1 MSTGSD
7 RIKKRSNKQSTRKQ
21 QSAKVS
27 VSVPGTFVQLDVY
40 KEDIAADPASKGHS
54 IHKIE
59 DPSTSEKI
67 DAVFIPK
74 LKRGY
79 FEGCVSGSK
88 KIKMEEELDN
98 NGTALRDNQVQES
111 FHDEMGRFN
120 KSDMPEIKAD
130 AETWDQ
136 ATHKEVKPA
145 PEMEEAGPASCFGQ
159 SDSDSFRLV
168 TSLVFVSL
176 RCNEG

>member
-7 RIKKRSNKQSTRKQ
+7 RIKKRVNKQSARKQ
-21 QSAKVS
+21 QSAKLS
-27 VSVPGTFVQLDVY
+27 VNIPGTFVQLDVY
-40 KEDIAADPASKGHS
+40 KEDIAADPTTKGHT
-54 IHKIE
+54 IHRIE

-88 KIKMEEELDN
+88 KIKMEEELDTN
-98 NGTALRDNQVQES
+98 ALALRDNQVQES

-136 ATHKEVKPA
+136 ATHKEVKPDMDM
-145 PEMEEAGPASCFGQ
+145 EEEAGPASCPGQ
-159 SDSDSFRLV
+159 SDGDSV
-168 TSLVFVSL
+168 IHSV
-176 RCNEG
+176 